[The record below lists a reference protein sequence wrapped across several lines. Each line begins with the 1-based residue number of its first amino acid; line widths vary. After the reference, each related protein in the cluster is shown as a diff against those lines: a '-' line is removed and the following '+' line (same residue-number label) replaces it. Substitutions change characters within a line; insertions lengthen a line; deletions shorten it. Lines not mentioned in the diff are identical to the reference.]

1 MPETVQVPDFLRF
14 LQANS
19 AAIGPQLQLVA
30 WGLGILLADSL
41 FPDYRIK
48 GKIGVLSFVFHGK
61 QLAAL
66 FAVVGLIMSSI
77 HLYVLRL
84 AGTGSAFFDMVS
96 LDSFSLFFSA
106 LFLLSAL
113 VAVFISYNYLN
124 VEKEQHSE
132 YYALILFATAGMM
145 FMAAA
150 IDLVTIFVGLE
161 LMSIS
166 IYILVG
172 FLRNQRR
179 SNEAA
184 MKYFLL
190 GTFATA
196 IILYGMSLLYGI
208 AGTTNLDRIGA
219 EIASQGGRN
228 PLVIVALFMLM
239 AGLCFKIAAAPF
251 HMWAPDAYEGAPT
264 AVTGFMSVA
273 VKAAAFAIFLRI
285 FIVVF
290 AQVRDLYMPV
300 LAIISMVT
308 MTWGNVSALT
318 QQNVKRML
326 AYSSISHAGFVLMGL
341 VAGTEAGVTA
351 SIIYLLIY
359 TFMNLGIWTVVILL
373 RREDIP
379 GEQVDDF
386 SGLFF
391 KRPGIAVLMLIFLL
405 SLAGI
410 PPLAG
415 FIAKYFVFASV
426 VQVALTP
433 GAPFAKLMAWLAV
446 IGVMNAVVSLYYYFR
461 IVVAMFMRKEY
472 LPAPLSFS
480 WGIAVSLAI
489 TAVFTV
495 LIGIWPQPFID
506 LARLASMPLV

>member
-1 MPETVQVPDFLRF
+1 MSETVQVPNLLEF
-14 LQANS
+14 LQSNA
-19 AAIGPQLQLVA
+19 AAIGPQLQLIA
-30 WGLGILLADSL
+30 WGLGILLADFL
-41 FPDYRIK
+41 FPEYRIK
-48 GKIGVLSFVFHGK
+48 GRIGVISFAFHGK
-61 QLAAL
+61 QLAAV
-66 FAVVGLIMSSI
+66 FSAVGIIMASI

-84 AGTGSAFFDMVS
+84 AGVGPAFFDMVS
-96 LDSFSLFFSA
+96 LDSFSLFFG
-106 LFLLSAL
+106 FLVLLAAL

-132 YYALILFATAGMM
+132 YYALILFAAAGMM
-145 FMAAA
+145 FMASA

-166 IYILVG
+166 IYVLVG
-172 FLRNQRR
+172 FLRGQRR

-190 GTFATA
+190 GTFSTA
-196 IILYGMSLLYGI
+196 MILYGMSLLYGL
-208 AGTTNLDRIGA
+208 AGTTNLERIGA
-219 EIASQGGRN
+219 EIASQGTN
-228 PLVIVALFMLM
+228 SLVVVALLMLM

-264 AVTGFMSVA
+264 AVTAFMSVA

-290 AQVRDLYMPV
+290 AQVRELYVPV
-300 LAIISMVT
+300 LAVISMVT
-308 MTWGNVSALT
+308 MTWGNIAALT

-341 VAGTEAGVTA
+341 VAGTENGVTA
-351 SIIYLLIY
+351 SLIYLLAY
-359 TFMNLGIWTVVILL
+359 TFMNLGVWTVIVLL

-379 GEQVDDF
+379 GEQVDDLG
-386 SGLFF
+386 GLFF
-391 KRPGIAVLMLIFLL
+391 KRPGVAVLMLVFLL

-415 FIAKYFVFASV
+415 FIAKYYVFAATI
-426 VQVALTP
+426 QIALIP
-433 GAPFAKLMAWLAV
+433 QEQFAKLMAWLAV
-446 IGVMNAVVSLYYYFR
+446 VGALNAVISLYYYFR
-461 IVVAMFMRKEY
+461 IVVAMFMRKEF
-472 LPAPLSFS
+472 LPAPLEFS
-480 WGIAVSLAI
+480 WGIAVSLAV
-489 TAVFTV
+489 TAIFTV
-495 LIGIWPQPFID
+495 LVGIWPQPFID